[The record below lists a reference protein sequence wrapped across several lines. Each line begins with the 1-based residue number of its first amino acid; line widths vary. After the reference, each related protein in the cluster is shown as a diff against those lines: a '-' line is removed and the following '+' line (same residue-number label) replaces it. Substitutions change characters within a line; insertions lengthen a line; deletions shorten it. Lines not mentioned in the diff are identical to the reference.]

1 MKHLYDMSSKIVVNC
16 HFFSFAPKKRRERKG
31 RKEKKSFNPVLHTKK
46 MSRDAQQAQ
55 FYKPRLEITWGKGLP
70 SETPICLYQILID
83 IVAHKLYM
91 VQHCCI
97 ILSSIVPFVAQLDY
111 FF

>member
-1 MKHLYDMSSKIVVNC
+1 
-16 HFFSFAPKKRRERKG
+16 
-31 RKEKKSFNPVLHTKK
+31 
-46 MSRDAQQAQ
+46 MSRDAQQTQ

-70 SETPICLYQILID
+70 SETPICHYQILID

-111 FF
+111 FFLILKCIVFCRQEASVFRTQTGPRRCNLV